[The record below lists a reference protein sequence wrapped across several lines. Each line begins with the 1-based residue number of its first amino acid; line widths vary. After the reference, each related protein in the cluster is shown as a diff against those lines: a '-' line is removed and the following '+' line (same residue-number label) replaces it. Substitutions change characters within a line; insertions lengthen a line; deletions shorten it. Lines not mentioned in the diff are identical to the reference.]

1 MTRRLC
7 GPLAALLVVA
17 GCASSASDDWPAPDP
32 AQPVVDLLFVV
43 ASDLH
48 SVDGR
53 ETVTFTPDREVCELV
68 FRAWPNKPAT
78 AVEGNALEIADV
90 RVDGTRALP
99 VVHRAGAPADHP
111 GTLVEV
117 PLPRCVPPGET
128 VRTELT
134 FTLTLGEGTDERVG
148 VSATGEAAWFAT
160 AFPML
165 AWQRGRGWATDPAVD
180 VVGEMAT
187 SETFRLDG
195 LTVVAPAGYE
205 VLGTGAVTGT
215 AERTGT
221 GRAVHRFT
229 DPAVRD
235 VAVTVGDLD
244 VVHRTLA
251 GVRVHLGTP
260 RSGTRASP
268 DRWLAEVESAIREL
282 TARLGPFPYS
292 DLWITVVPDQTDG
305 VEVAGAIQ
313 FGDLDLPED
322 GWLVVHEVAHM
333 WFYGLVGNNQ
343 AAHPWLDESFATYA
357 QALVE
362 GDDLTSTRAPAH
374 ADRRVGE
381 PMTAWAQHEHASA
394 AYVAGNYTAGGTA
407 LLEARRRAGPE
418 AFDDAVRQ
426 YLRDNAHR
434 VAEPADVEA
443 AFAHLPDA
451 VDTLRQAGALG
462 PVTPGPE
469 S

>member
-282 TARLGPFPYS
+282 TARLGPSPTPTCGS
-292 DLWITVVPDQTDG
+292 PSSRTRRT
-305 VEVAGAIQ
+305 
-313 FGDLDLPED
+313 
-322 GWLVVHEVAHM
+322 GWRSPGPSSSA
-333 WFYGLVGNNQ
+333 
-343 AAHPWLDESFATYA
+343 
-357 QALVE
+357 
-362 GDDLTSTRAPAH
+362 TSTC
-374 ADRRVGE
+374 RRTGGWSCTRS
-381 PMTAWAQHEHASA
+381 PTCGSTGWSA
-394 AYVAGNYTAGGTA
+394 TTRPPTRGSTSPSPPTPRRSSRGTTSPRRERRRTRTAGSGS
-407 LLEARRRAGPE
+407 R
-418 AFDDAVRQ
+418 
-426 YLRDNAHR
+426 
-434 VAEPADVEA
+434 
-443 AFAHLPDA
+443 
-451 VDTLRQAGALG
+451 
-462 PVTPGPE
+462 
-469 S
+469 